1 MTMKEKI
8 LSYINREKELYEG
21 EKLCLSKCVNEINAR
36 IDIFTYA
43 TENEEMIETACD
55 VVLGSFILLYEVL
68 KETGENRDI
77 EQALSVKINKEKTVG
92 ELEELIR
99 KCSSLEPH
107 QLAREIVSK
116 MYITNHV

>member
-1 MTMKEKI
+1 
-8 LSYINREKELYEG
+8 
-21 EKLCLSKCVNEINAR
+21 
-36 IDIFTYA
+36 
-43 TENEEMIETACD
+43 MIETACD

-99 KCSSLEPH
+99 KCPSLEPH
-107 QLAREIVSK
+107 QLAREIVSR
-116 MYITNHV
+116 MYITNHVLPPDQNYYRP

>member
-1 MTMKEKI
+1 MYLVFAYHTKNGVHTLKTH
-8 LSYINREKELYEG
+8 SVRVK
-21 EKLCLSKCVNEINAR
+21 
-36 IDIFTYA
+36 
-43 TENEEMIETACD
+43 
-55 VVLGSFILLYEVL
+55 LYEVL

-107 QLAREIVSK
+107 QLAREIVSR

>member
-1 MTMKEKI
+1 
-8 LSYINREKELYEG
+8 
-21 EKLCLSKCVNEINAR
+21 
-36 IDIFTYA
+36 
-43 TENEEMIETACD
+43 MIETACD

-77 EQALSVKINKEKTVG
+77 EQALSVKTVG

-107 QLAREIVSK
+107 QLAREIVSR